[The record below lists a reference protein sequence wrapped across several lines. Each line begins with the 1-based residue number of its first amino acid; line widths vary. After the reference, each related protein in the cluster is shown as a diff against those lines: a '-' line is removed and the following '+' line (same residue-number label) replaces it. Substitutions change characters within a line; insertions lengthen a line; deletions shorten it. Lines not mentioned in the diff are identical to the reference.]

1 MFKKVISIISV
12 LLLTACATGPEYNQY
27 LQAQSEANKQAV
39 EHQKPLVRLVAQPG
53 MAITGLHSLEVYTP
67 SQAPVIQQAR
77 PSEWAAVAQT
87 GLSTLATLG
96 GIKLGGDA
104 VIGLASQVKQAG
116 TFGYQY
122 VKAPGTSF
130 TNSFNSDSTHAPTV
144 VNQPAPIVVNQPAPT
159 IVDPVIVTQPPP
171 VIVTTPTP

>member
-53 MAITGLHSLEVYTP
+53 MAITGLQSLEVYTP

-87 GLSTLATLG
+87 GLSTIATLG

-104 VIGLASQVKQAG
+104 VIGLASQVRQAG
-116 TFGYQY
+116 THGY
-122 VKAPGTSF
+122 SF
-130 TNSFNSDSTHAPTV
+130 MTPSGPSFNNSFNTDTTHTPTV
-144 VNQPAPIVVNQPAPT
+144 VNQPAPIVV
-159 IVDPVIVTQPPP
+159 TQPVATVP
-171 VIVTTPTP
+171 